1 MSGEAIRAINLQIC
15 GIRLILW
22 YTHAMRKARLFGARL
37 WSAATWIVIVGL
49 TVFFSTLIAAARV
62 LCWWI
67 DPKRTI
73 PHGLA
78 SLWGQS
84 IFWSQPGWRV
94 QVIGRQHLKANHT
107 YIFVA
112 NHQSAFDIMALY
124 FLRRQFKWI
133 AKEELFR
140 LPFAGWSM
148 RLAGY
153 ISLGRGRVRSI
164 HATYE
169 RARAWLAEDISVFFF
184 PEGTRSTTGKLGAFQ
199 RGAFQ
204 VAVDTGVSVV
214 PIAVQGT
221 RELLPRHSLV
231 LRRRGRIRIVVH
243 PPIDPV
249 ARQMTA
255 VDLRDEARRL
265 IAGTLEP
272 S

>member
-1 MSGEAIRAINLQIC
+1 
-15 GIRLILW
+15 
-22 YTHAMRKARLFGARL
+22 MRKARLFGARL
-37 WSAATWIVIVGL
+37 WSAATWIVIAGL
-49 TVFFSTLIAAARV
+49 TVFFSTLIASACA

-94 QVIGRQHLKANHT
+94 QVIGRHHLKARRACVL
-107 YIFVA
+107 VA

-124 FLRRQFKWI
+124 FVGGQFKWI
-133 AKEELFR
+133 AKAELFR

-153 ISLGRGRVRSI
+153 IALGRGRAHSI

-169 RARAWLAEDISVFFF
+169 RARAWLADGISVFFF
-184 PEGTRSTTGKLGAFQ
+184 PEGTRSATGRVGAFK

-204 VAVDTGVSVV
+204 LAVDAGAAVV

-249 ARQMTA
+249 ARRMTA
-255 VDLRDEARRL
+255 GDLRDEARRL
-265 IAGTLEP
+265 IAQTLEQA
-272 S
+272 